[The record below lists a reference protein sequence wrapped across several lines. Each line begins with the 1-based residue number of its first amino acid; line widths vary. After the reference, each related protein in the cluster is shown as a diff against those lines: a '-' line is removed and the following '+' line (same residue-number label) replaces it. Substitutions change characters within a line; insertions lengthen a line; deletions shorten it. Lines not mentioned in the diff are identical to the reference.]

1 MVIPSWLEVPGN
13 RVTLIFISPSQIYRG
28 MTQSPETSHSED
40 MALLESKIRGY
51 FLDQR
56 WRAVLWTLEIKPSV
70 VLFAFKKA
78 SSVSFQ

>member
-40 MALLESKIRGY
+40 MALLEYKIRGY
-51 FLDQR
+51 FLEQR
-56 WRAVLWTLEIKPSV
+56 WRAV
-70 VLFAFKKA
+70 
-78 SSVSFQ
+78 